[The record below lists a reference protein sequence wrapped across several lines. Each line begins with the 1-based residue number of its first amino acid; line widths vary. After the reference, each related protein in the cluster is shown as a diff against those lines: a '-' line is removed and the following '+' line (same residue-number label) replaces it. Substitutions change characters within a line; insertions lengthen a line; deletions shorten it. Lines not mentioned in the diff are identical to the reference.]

1 MRFSDIIG
9 QQHIK
14 NHLMYSAKNGRIPHA
29 QLFIAPEGVGAL
41 PIAIA
46 YAQYIICQNTSDDN
60 EGGHSSCNL
69 KFEDLQHP
77 DLHFSFPVY
86 NNKTEKKFSS
96 EDFAELWFEF
106 LKNNPYGSYTDW
118 MKKME
123 IKNQQPLINVKEAE
137 IIARK
142 LSLKAYEGG
151 YKVMIV
157 WMAEKM
163 NMEAANKL
171 LKILEEP
178 TDKTVFILIAEDEKA
193 ILPTIYSRCQVLHFN
208 RLSDEDIALGLI
220 NKERIEESKAR
231 AIAKSAHGDYNKALQ
246 SLYQKE
252 DEWPFDQWFVDWVRS
267 AFRAHKEA
275 RVVTQLVSWS
285 DTLAGIGRENQKL
298 FLEHCL
304 EIFRQA
310 FLLNY
315 QMYDLV
321 YYQSKVDNFKLEK
334 FAPFIHEKNIFDIYK
349 EINDAIY
356 HIERNANP
364 KILFTDLSIKLTRLI
379 HRK

>member
-1 MRFSDIIG
+1 
-9 QQHIK
+9 
-14 NHLMYSAKNGRIPHA
+14 
-29 QLFIAPEGVGAL
+29 
-41 PIAIA
+41 
-46 YAQYIICQNTSDDN
+46 
-60 EGGHSSCNL
+60 
-69 KFEDLQHP
+69 
-77 DLHFSFPVY
+77 
-86 NNKTEKKFSS
+86 
-96 EDFAELWFEF
+96 
-106 LKNNPYGSYTDW
+106 
-118 MKKME
+118 
-123 IKNQQPLINVKEAE
+123 
-137 IIARK
+137 
-142 LSLKAYEGG
+142 
-151 YKVMIV
+151 
-157 WMAEKM
+157 
-163 NMEAANKL
+163 
-171 LKILEEP
+171 
-178 TDKTVFILIAEDEKA
+178 
-193 ILPTIYSRCQVLHFN
+193 N

-321 YYQSKVDNFKLEK
+321 YYQSK
-334 FAPFIHEKNIFDIYK
+334 
-349 EINDAIY
+349 
-356 HIERNANP
+356 
-364 KILFTDLSIKLTRLI
+364 
-379 HRK
+379 

>member
-193 ILPTIYSRCQVLHFN
+193 ILPTI
-208 RLSDEDIALGLI
+208 
-220 NKERIEESKAR
+220 
-231 AIAKSAHGDYNKALQ
+231 
-246 SLYQKE
+246 
-252 DEWPFDQWFVDWVRS
+252 
-267 AFRAHKEA
+267 
-275 RVVTQLVSWS
+275 
-285 DTLAGIGRENQKL
+285 
-298 FLEHCL
+298 
-304 EIFRQA
+304 
-310 FLLNY
+310 
-315 QMYDLV
+315 
-321 YYQSKVDNFKLEK
+321 
-334 FAPFIHEKNIFDIYK
+334 
-349 EINDAIY
+349 
-356 HIERNANP
+356 
-364 KILFTDLSIKLTRLI
+364 
-379 HRK
+379 